1 MATEPDPRSEDAED
15 DYGTGHENNRRRF
28 VRTRVFDCEKE
39 PGFFPELHDRAGLA
53 VPWLAERRRHFGV
66 SFSGGGCR
74 SSAATLGH
82 LRGLAATGLLE
93 DLSYIS
99 AVSGGGWTATPWTYL
114 PEDRD
119 EALFLGEAKEPG
131 ELTVADFEEAPAGSM
146 AAAID
151 GAYLLSQL
159 LQEFWRGGGD
169 ETAGRAVGNIFLEPF
184 GLDDLGRF
192 PGFHPGAVEATVAA
206 NRRRPDSPYYLEPD
220 DFYTVR
226 HGRPYLIL
234 SCTVTRIE
242 NHRLELRR
250 MPCEMTPLYSGVRRL
265 FPRAGEGGLPIGGG
279 YVENIGFDTAAP
291 IDEAGDRY
299 LVEIGASRYRLT
311 LSDMLG
317 ASGALL
323 REVVDFFRVNFIG
336 LPEFRHWPIY
346 RPGHLEHHEYG
357 FGDGALLENLGLMP
371 LLVRQVENIVVFINS
386 EHPFTVDP
394 DTGRAQLAASLEP
407 LFRPTKNVD
416 LLGQA
421 TDELFDMN
429 VVFRA
434 HEFDEL
440 IESFRI
446 CQEAGQPLAHFGRYE
461 VQENRHFRIR
471 PYRARIVFVY
481 GSAVPA
487 WSAALRP
494 ETRALLGRSEL
505 KRFPYYRT
513 TFENLPQPI
522 HLHKIQINALAH
534 LSFFAVT
541 SLATRIRR
549 FFEL

>member
-1 MATEPDPRSEDAED
+1 MATEDDED
-15 DYGTGHENNRRRF
+15 DYSSDHEDNRRRF

-39 PGFFPELHDRAGLA
+39 PGFFPELHDREGLA
-53 VPWLAERRRHFGV
+53 VPWLASGRQRDFGLA
-66 SFSGGGCR
+66 FSGGGCR
-74 SSAATLGH
+74 SSAATLGQ
-82 LRGLAATGLLE
+82 LRGLAAEGLLAE
-93 DLSYIS
+93 VGYLS
-99 AVSGGGWTATPWTYL
+99 AVSGGGWTATPWVYL

-119 EALFLGEAKEPG
+119 EGLFLGSAKAPG
-131 ELTVADFEEAPAGSM
+131 ELTPADFEEAPAGSM

-192 PGFHPGAVEATVAA
+192 PGFHAGAVAATVAA
-206 NRRRPDSPYYLEPD
+206 NPRRPDSPYFLEPG

-226 HGRPYLIL
+226 RGRPYLIL
-234 SCTVTRIE
+234 SSTVTRIE
-242 NHRLELRR
+242 NPRLELRR
-250 MPCEMTPLYSGVRRL
+250 LPCEMTPLYSGVRRL
-265 FPRAGEGGLPIGGG
+265 FHRAGEGGLPIGGG
-279 YVENIGFDTAAP
+279 YVETIGFDTLAP
-291 IDEAGDRY
+291 IDAADGRY
-299 LVEIGASRYRLT
+299 LVEIGASRYRFT

-371 LLVRQVENIVVFINS
+371 LLVRQVRNIVVFINS
-386 EHPFTVDP
+386 EHAFEVDAES
-394 DTGRAQLAASLEP
+394 GRASLAASLEP
-407 LFRPTKNVD
+407 LFRPTRNVD
-416 LLGQA
+416 LLGQD

-446 CQEAGQPLAHFGRYE
+446 CRQAGQPLVHFGRYE
-461 VQENRHFRIR
+461 VQENRHFRIS
-471 PYRARIVFVY
+471 PYNARVVFVY

-487 WSAALRP
+487 FDAALAPAVREVLQRP
-494 ETRALLGRSEL
+494 EL
-505 KRFPYYRT
+505 KRFPHFRT
-513 TFENLPQPI
+513 TFENFPQPI
-522 HLHKIQINALAH
+522 HLEKVQINALAH
-534 LSFFAVT
+534 LSCFAVR
-541 SLATRIRR
+541 SLASRIRR